1 MYIKNEFQFCVSRE
15 SSEVERSRTEVHFSS
30 PIFSVQGVDSRF
42 ERVCD
47 TGQELVV
54 CQQHES

>member
-1 MYIKNEFQFCVSRE
+1 MNVIFRVSRE
-15 SSEVERSRTEVHFSS
+15 CSEVESCRTGVHFSS
-30 PIFSVQGVDSRF
+30 PIFSFHGVDSRF
-42 ERVCD
+42 EWDCD